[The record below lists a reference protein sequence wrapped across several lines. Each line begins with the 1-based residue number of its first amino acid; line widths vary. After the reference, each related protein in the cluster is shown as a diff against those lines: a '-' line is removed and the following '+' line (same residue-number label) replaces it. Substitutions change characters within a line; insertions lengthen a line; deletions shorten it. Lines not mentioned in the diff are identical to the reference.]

1 MLTMVTTHKVGNQSM
16 SSELKVDTV
25 SEKTT
30 DNGIA
35 VDSFKL
41 KDGLMVNSST
51 IAGTQTVASG
61 ENAMIIGPA
70 SVTGT
75 INVSG
80 NLSVL

>member
-1 MLTMVTTHKVGNQSM
+1 M

-41 KDGLMVNSST
+41 LSIIEK
-51 IAGTQTVASG
+51 IG
-61 ENAMIIGPA
+61 E
-70 SVTGT
+70 
-75 INVSG
+75 
-80 NLSVL
+80 

>member
-1 MLTMVTTHKVGNQSM
+1 M
-16 SSELKVDTV
+16 SSELKVDTI
-25 SEKTT
+25 SEKTSA
-30 DNGIA
+30 NGVSI
-35 VDSFKL
+35 DSVQL

>member
-1 MLTMVTTHKVGNQSM
+1 M

-51 IAGTQTVASG
+51 IAGTQTVASD

-70 SVTGT
+70 SVTG
-75 INVSG
+75 NKCFWHM
-80 NLSVL
+80 SVL

>member
-1 MLTMVTTHKVGNQSM
+1 M

-61 ENAMIIGPA
+61 EIAMIIGPA

-80 NLSVL
+80 NLSIL